1 MIEVKNICKTYR
13 PKKGVPVKALDDVS
27 LKFDDTGMVFIL
39 GKSGSGKSTLLNV
52 LGGLDSYDSGE
63 FVIQG
68 KSSQDFTQSDFDSYR
83 NTLIGFIFQE
93 YNILNDF
100 SVGANIALAMQLQGK
115 KATNEAL
122 NKILDDVDLTGY
134 ANRKPNELSGGQKQR
149 VAIARA
155 LIKEPR
161 IIMADEP
168 TGALDSNTGKQVFD
182 TLKKLSKDK
191 LVIIVSHDREFAEF
205 YGDRVIELA
214 DGKIISDISKYL
226 APGVEK
232 SEGVKVIDDKILH
245 IKQGY
250 KLTAK
255 DLDLINSYLDK
266 SPVDTLISIDER
278 ANNSF
283 KQIAMIDDSGNK
295 QSFTDTSNVQTMT
308 ADEYEGERLKLIK
321 SRMPYA
327 NSLKMGASSLKHKK
341 IRLIFTIFLSVVAF
355 ALFGLADTFACYDKN
370 IATVNSIIDG
380 KITSAVFEKSQLRGG
395 SDWHVVVKSND
406 DDIAKIKTATGIDSK
421 GVVEFMGSINEY
433 TAQVGQMPIYYS
445 GYISGVTA
453 FNDAEIK
460 DFGCTVKGKMPTAI
474 NEVAITNWHFE
485 HFQAYGYRTRNSN
498 ISYEARELNSVEELL
513 KKELIITYNDIDF
526 KIVGVVDTGFNKNGE
541 YNNFKENTQMNMS
554 AWQFQSTIRRGMD
567 ALMFISEDCM
577 RSIVDG
583 NRNNYDGVGRKLD
596 GDGYSHSIGDLR
608 GYLRT
613 DLRYIAKLNDVKGNF
628 DLTNNVTSLKDD
640 EILLSSKVLIDK
652 LYDLAY
658 NGDGINIELPQE
670 YRTLRSI
677 VYEYT
682 DEDNHMGSFTRYTY
696 EKDTLRDMYNS
707 YQNGGLIS
715 EFLIR
720 ENFEITDQ
728 MIELADAYYQEV
740 QYQYDNT
747 DPEQVRLAVINY
759 FATFPDQM
767 PKELKDSITTKI
779 YKYMVDIALNIDIL
793 SNESVWMVSNYQN
806 WYSNNNSID
815 RTLNI
820 AGFFIDVDGENSKL
834 VVSSDTLY
842 DSTIDNSVE
851 AGYYEFLIGKM
862 PTDRASIEKIVA
874 FSQETGDTKYSLRN
888 SVTDTLDDFNYTI
901 EMMSKI
907 FIYIGIGFAVFAAL
921 MMMNFISTS
930 ISYKKRE
937 IGILRAVGARGSDV
951 FGIFFN
957 ESAIIAL
964 INFVLAALATMGAC
978 MGLNS
983 VIRNQLG
990 FPITILSL
998 GFRQVA
1004 LIFAVS
1010 LLAAFVASLLPVMKI
1025 ARKRPI
1031 DAIQNR

>member
-115 KATNEAL
+115 KATNDAL

-255 DLDLINSYLDK
+255 DLDLINSYLEK
-266 SPVDTLISIDER
+266 SSVDTLISIDER

-370 IATVNSIIDG
+370 VATVNSIIDG
-380 KITSAVFEKSQLRGG
+380 KITSAVFEKGQLREG
-395 SDWHVVVKSND
+395 SDWHQTINSND
-406 DDIAKIKTATGIDSK
+406 DDIAKIKTATGIDTK
-421 GVVEFMGSINEY
+421 GVVEIMGSVNEY
-433 TAQVGQMPIYYS
+433 TLQTGQMPIYYS
-445 GYISGVTA
+445 GHIAGVTA
-453 FNDAEIK
+453 FTDAKIK
-460 DFGCTVKGKMPTAI
+460 EFGYTVKGKMPTTI
-474 NEVAITNWHFE
+474 NEIAITNWHFE
-485 HFQAYGYRTRNSN
+485 HFQTYGYRTRNSN
-498 ISYEARELNSVEELL
+498 ISYDARELNTVEELL
-513 KKELIITYNDIDF
+513 NKELVVTYNNIDF

-541 YNNFKENTQMNMS
+541 YNNLKENTQENIS
-554 AWQFQSTIRRGMD
+554 SWQFQSTMQTSMD
-567 ALMFISEDCM
+567 ALMFVSEECM
-577 RSIVDG
+577 RSMVDS
-583 NRNNYDGVGRKLD
+583 NRDNYNGFGRRLN
-596 GDGYSHSIGDLR
+596 GDGYNHTIGDLY
-608 GYLRT
+608 GNLRT
-613 DLRYIAKLNDVKGNF
+613 DLRYIAKLNDVKGNLE
-628 DLTNNVTSLKDD
+628 LTTNAKSLKDD

-652 LYDLAY
+652 LYDMVY
-658 NGDGINIELPQE
+658 GDDINIELPQK
-670 YRTLRSI
+670 YRTLRSS

-682 DEDNHMGSFTRYTY
+682 DENYNMVSFTLHTD
-696 EKDTLRDMYNS
+696 EKNTLYDLYSS
-707 YQNGGLIS
+707 YQYGGIVP

-728 MIELADAYYQEV
+728 MLELVNAY
-740 QYQYDNT
+740 YQYDNT
-747 DPEQVRLAVINY
+747 DPEQVRLAAINY
-759 FATFPDQM
+759 FASFPDQM
-767 PKELKDSITTKI
+767 PKDLKDSITTKI
-779 YKYMVDIALNIDIL
+779 HKYMVDLALDIDIIGNMNIL
-793 SNESVWMVSNYQN
+793 MISNYQN
-806 WYSNNNSID
+806 WYTSNNSVD
-815 RTLNI
+815 KTLNI
-820 AGFFIDVDGENSKL
+820 AGFFIDVDGDNTEL

-842 DSTIDNSVE
+842 DSTIGNAVE
-851 AGYYEFLIGKM
+851 AGYYKFLIGKM
-862 PTDRASIEKIVA
+862 PSDRDSIAKIVA
-874 FSQETGDTKYSLRN
+874 FSQQTGDTIYKLRN
-888 SVTDTLDDFNYTI
+888 SVTDTLDGFNEMI
-901 EMMSKI
+901 VMMSKI
-907 FIYIGIGFAVFAAL
+907 FVYIGIGFAVFAAL

-964 INFVLAALATMGAC
+964 INFVLAALATLGAC
-978 MGLNS
+978 IGLNS
-983 VIRNQLG
+983 VIRNELG

>member
-115 KATNEAL
+115 KATNDAL

-232 SEGVKVIDDKILH
+232 NDGIKVIDDKILH

-255 DLDLINSYLDK
+255 DLELINSYLEK
-266 SPVDTLISIDER
+266 SPVDTLISIDEH

-295 QSFTDTSNVQTMT
+295 QSFADTSSIQTMT

-370 IATVNSIIDG
+370 VATVNSIIDG

-395 SDWHVVVKSND
+395 SDWHTVVKSND
-406 DDIAKIKTATGIDSK
+406 DDIAKIKTATGIDTK

-433 TAQVGQMPIYYS
+433 TTQVGQIPIYYS

-453 FNDAEIK
+453 FTDAEIK
-460 DFGCTVKGKMPTAI
+460 DYGYTVKGKMPTAI

-485 HFQAYGYRTRNSN
+485 HFQTYGYRTRNSN
-498 ISYEARELNSVEELL
+498 ISYEARELNTVEELL
-513 KKELIITYNDIDF
+513 KKELVITYNDTDF

-541 YNNFKENTQMNMS
+541 YNNLKENTQMNMS
-554 AWQFQSTIRRGMD
+554 SWQFQSTVRRGMD
-567 ALMFISEDCM
+567 ALMFLSEDCM

-628 DLTNNVTSLKDD
+628 DLTTNATTLKEN

-658 NGDGINIELPQE
+658 NGDGINIELPQK
-670 YRTLRSI
+670 YRALRSI

-682 DEDNHMGSFTRYTY
+682 DENYNMVSFTLHTD
-696 EKDTLRDMYNS
+696 EKNTLIDLYNS
-707 YQNGGLIS
+707 YQYSGIVP

-728 MIELADAYYQEV
+728 MLELVNAY
-740 QYQYDNT
+740 YQYDNT
-747 DPEQVRLAVINY
+747 NPEQVRLAVINY
-759 FATFPDQM
+759 FASFPDQM

-779 YKYMVDIALNIDIL
+779 YKYMVDLALDIDIL
-793 SNESVWMVSNYQN
+793 SNESVWLVSNYQN

-842 DSTIDNSVE
+842 DSTIDNAVE

-874 FSQETGDTKYSLRN
+874 FNQETGDTKYSLRN

-964 INFVLAALATMGAC
+964 INFVLAALATLGAC

>member
-182 TLKKLSKDK
+182 TLKKLSQDK
-191 LVIIVSHDREFAEF
+191 LVIVVSHDREFAEY

-226 APGVEK
+226 APGIEK

-255 DLDLINSYLDK
+255 DLDLINSYLEK

-341 IRLIFTIFLSVVAF
+341 IRLVFTIFLSVVAF

-370 IATVNSIIDG
+370 VATVNSIIDG
-380 KITSAVFEKSQLRGG
+380 KITSAVFEKSQLRSG
-395 SDWHVVVKSND
+395 SDWHTVVESND
-406 DDIAKIKTATGIDSK
+406 DDIAKIKAATGVDTK
-421 GVVEFMGSINEY
+421 GVVGFIGSINEY
-433 TAQVGQMPIYYS
+433 TVLAGQMPIYFS
-445 GYISGVTA
+445 GCIAGATA
-453 FNDAEIK
+453 FTDAEIK
-460 DFGCTVKGKMPTAI
+460 DYGYTVKGKMPTET
-474 NEVAITNWHFE
+474 NEVAITNWHYE
-485 HFQAYGYRTRNSN
+485 HFQTYGYRTRNSN
-498 ISYEARELNSVEELL
+498 VSYEARELNTVEELL
-513 KKELIITYNDIDF
+513 KKELVISYNNTDY

-541 YNNFKENTQMNMS
+541 YNDLKEKTQQDMS
-554 AWQFQSTIRRGMD
+554 AWQFQNTMQTSMD
-567 ALMFISEDCM
+567 ALTFVSAECI
-577 RSIVDG
+577 RSMVDG
-583 NRNNYDGVGRKLD
+583 DRDNYDGLGRKLD
-596 GDGYSHSIGDLR
+596 GDGYSHTIGDLY
-608 GYLRT
+608 GNLRT
-613 DLRYIAKLNDVKGNF
+613 DLRYIAKLNDVKGNL
-628 DLTNNVTSLKDD
+628 DLTTDAASLKEN
-640 EILLSSKVLIDK
+640 EILLSSQVLIDE
-652 LYDLAY
+652 LYNVAY
-658 NGDGINIELPQE
+658 NGDGINIELPQK
-670 YRTLRSI
+670 YRTLRSS

-682 DEDNHMGSFTRYTY
+682 DENYNMASFTMHTD
-696 EKDTLRDMYNS
+696 EKNTLLDIYIS
-707 YQNGGLIS
+707 YQNGGIIP

-728 MIELADAYYQEV
+728 MKELVDAY
-740 QYQYDNT
+740 YQYDNT
-747 DPEQVRLAVINY
+747 DPEQVRLAIINY
-759 FATFPDQM
+759 FASFPDQM

-779 YKYMVDIALNIDIL
+779 HKYMVDIALNTNIL
-793 SNESVWMVSNYQN
+793 SDKSIWMVSNYQN

-834 VVSSDTLY
+834 VISSDTLY

-862 PTDRASIEKIVA
+862 PSDRASIAKIVA

-888 SVTDTLDDFNYTI
+888 SVTDTLDSFNEMI

-964 INFVLAALATMGAC
+964 INFVLAAIATLGAC

>member
-1 MIEVKNICKTYR
+1 MIEVKNISKIYR

-115 KATNEAL
+115 KATNDAL

-245 IKQGY
+245 IKHGY

-255 DLDLINSYLDK
+255 DLELINSYLEK

-295 QSFTDTSNVQTMT
+295 QSFADTSTMQTMT
-308 ADEYEGERLKLIK
+308 AEEYDGENLKLIRSK
-321 SRMPYA
+321 LPYLH
-327 NSLKMGASSLKHKK
+327 SLKMGASSLKHKK
-341 IRLIFTIFLSVVAF
+341 IRLFCTIILSMVAF
-355 ALFGLADTFACYDKN
+355 ALFGLADTFATYDKN
-370 IATVNSIIDG
+370 VVAVNSIIDG
-380 KITSAVFEKSQLRGG
+380 NINSVVLEKQIKYRSGDESYYINAKANN
-395 SDWHVVVKSND
+395 SDIERVRKEAGVE
-406 DDIAKIKTATGIDSK
+406 TK
-421 GVVEFMGSINEY
+421 GVLQFGRTIKDYLNESP
-433 TAQVGQMPIYYS
+433 QKLPDYYS
-445 GYISGVTA
+445 CIIAGITT
-453 FNDAEIK
+453 FTDAEMAEYG
-460 DFGCTVKGKMPTAI
+460 FAVKGKMPIAD
-474 NEVAITNWHFE
+474 NEIAITKWHYE
-485 HFQAYGYRTRNSN
+485 HFAAYGYKSGSIEYESSELQDMDAFLDKGLT
-498 ISYEARELNSVEELL
+498 ISCNFGSIY
-513 KKELIITYNDIDF
+513 KTF
-526 KIVGVVDTGFNKNGE
+526 TIVGIVDTGFNKDGKYDYLKQPNEKNINPWQFNNAIRVSIDATMFVSENIFNGDGRIIGRSLNDTGYTYTHEIRDENNILE
-541 YNNFKENTQMNMS
+541 YPYTKIAKMDEILGFALISNNTASLEENQVLISANSALDALDEIIEHESIMTLPEKYRSYKSISKEAYYDQETNTNKIKFCVVENTDIASISDFATLYQRKILRS
-554 AWQFQSTIRRGMD
+554 HFLIQED
-567 ALMFISEDCM
+567 FIVTDDL
-577 RSIVDG
+577 IQ
-583 NRNNYDGVGRKLD
+583 L
-596 GDGYSHSIGDLR
+596 IGDL
-608 GYLRT
+608 
-613 DLRYIAKLNDVKGNF
+613 KNQ
-628 DLTNNVTSLKDD
+628 
-640 EILLSSKVLIDK
+640 IDM
-652 LYDLAY
+652 
-658 NGDGINIELPQE
+658 N
-670 YRTLRSI
+670 
-677 VYEYT
+677 
-682 DEDNHMGSFTRYTY
+682 
-696 EKDTLRDMYNS
+696 
-707 YQNGGLIS
+707 
-715 EFLIR
+715 
-720 ENFEITDQ
+720 
-728 MIELADAYYQEV
+728 
-740 QYQYDNT
+740 
-747 DPEQVRLAVINY
+747 DPEQVKLAVIYSLSFRNVL
-759 FATFPDQM
+759 PNDLS
-767 PKELKDSITTKI
+767 EIDTKTVNHVVSAMFEMDALNKLGVKI
-779 YKYMVDIALNIDIL
+779 VSKYHDNDKNIDIVKEL
-793 SNESVWMVSNYQN
+793 EIVGYFIDSNK
-806 WYSNNNSID
+806 NNSSLI
-815 RTLNI
+815 
-820 AGFFIDVDGENSKL
+820 
-834 VVSSDTLY
+834 VSSDSLY
-842 DSTIDNSVE
+842 DNTMGAR
-851 AGYYEFLIGKM
+851 AGVSGVYEFLVGKM
-862 PTDRASIEKIVA
+862 PTNKENIANIVA
-874 FSQETGDTKYSLRN
+874 FGYRGGDSVFRLRN
-888 SVTDTLDDFNYTI
+888 SVSNTLESFNDTI
-901 EMMSKI
+901 EMLANM
-907 FIYIGIGFAVFAAL
+907 FIYIGIGFAGFAAL

-937 IGILRAVGARGSDV
+937 IGILRAVGASSNDV

-964 INFVLAALATMGAC
+964 INFVLATIATLGAC
-978 MGLNS
+978 IGLNS
-983 VIRNQLG
+983 VIRNELG
-990 FPITILSL
+990 FPITLLSF
-998 GFRQVA
+998 GFRQIA

-1010 LLAAFVASLLPVMKI
+1010 LLAAAIASFLPVMEI
-1025 ARKRPI
+1025 ARKQPI